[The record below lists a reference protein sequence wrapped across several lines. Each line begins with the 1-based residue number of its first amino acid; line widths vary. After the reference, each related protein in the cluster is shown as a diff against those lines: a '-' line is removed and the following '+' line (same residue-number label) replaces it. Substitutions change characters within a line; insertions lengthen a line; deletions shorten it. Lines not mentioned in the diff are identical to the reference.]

1 MKEYTGSETINSID
15 PGTSA
20 RVPLLSL
27 FVLFRFLN
35 VFEVA
40 PKGVERFIPERF
52 VLFQP
57 FGHFVQLFQ
66 PGLAITVAAFLPDH
80 HQPPPRPASIEQ
92 HAHIVAAD
100 PLTMSGMP
108 GDWRQAA
115 KNIEDDLEYPFSGH
129 LPTH

>member
-1 MKEYTGSETINSID
+1 MTTLHQHLEEMRVRLAENSTSELAMVHALADALRRID
-15 PGTSA
+15 EK
-20 RVPLLSL
+20 LL
-27 FVLFRFLN
+27 R
-35 VFEVA
+35 EVRTVTA
-40 PKGVERFIPERF
+40 DHEQRRTAILGEM
-52 VLFQP
+52 LT
-57 FGHFVQLFQ
+57 
-66 PGLAITVAAFLPDH
+66 LATRLCALPDH